1 MDVPVGTVKSG
12 LHRAVEEL
20 KPLIVEASESA
31 RSPNYWWAAA
41 LAFGLPPYWTR
52 AALAEAFTFTTKGPR
67 TTGSSVRQLEQ
78 GIRGVTDSPENQ
90 AWALPPLQ
98 APRRLAEDAAQI
110 IREQILA
117 GRFRPGERLVEA
129 KIAQQLNVS
138 RGPVREAFKML
149 RSEGFI
155 EEEPRRGTFVARIDG
170 SDVLEVYDLRAAIES
185 RAALVLARSAEEQ
198 KLAELR
204 RVIGDLQD
212 AAKAED
218 SRAVSRAD
226 LAFHESVCR
235 LSGNSR
241 LYEVFDR
248 YVPLIRALL
257 PIDEHLF
264 RVPREIVD
272 QHLPMLAA
280 IEAKDA
286 ELAARLFAE
295 HCEQARDLVME
306 YLSQQR

>member
-1 MDVPVGTVKSG
+1 VKRLDEG
-12 LHRAVEEL
+12 A
-20 KPLIVEASESA
+20 
-31 RSPNYWWAAA
+31 
-41 LAFGLPPYWTR
+41 
-52 AALAEAFTFTTKGPR
+52 
-67 TTGSSVRQLEQ
+67 
-78 GIRGVTDSPENQ
+78 RGVTDSPENQ
-90 AWALPPLQ
+90 TWALPPLQ

-110 IREQILA
+110 IREQILS

-149 RSEGFI
+149 GSEGFI
-155 EEEPRRGTFVARIDG
+155 EEEPRRGTFVASIDG
-170 SDVLEVYDLRAAIES
+170 SDVLEVYELRAAIES
-185 RAALVLARSAEEQ
+185 RAALLLARSAAKQ
-198 KLAELR
+198 KLEELR
-204 RVIGDLQD
+204 RVIGDLQK
-212 AAKAED
+212 AAEAED
-218 SRAVSRAD
+218 PRAVSRAD

-264 RVPREIVD
+264 RAPREIVD

-280 IEAKDA
+280 IESKNADV
-286 ELAARLFAE
+286 AARLFAE

-306 YLSQQR
+306 YLAQQR